1 MTMMTRK
8 LRFAIAASLLA
19 GLAFSTAAQSQAYPA
34 KPVRMITQFGPGSS
48 GDTLVRIFAQPLS
61 ELMGQPVV
69 VENQAGAGGVVAA
82 QQVARSTPDGY
93 MLMAGTSST
102 QVIRR
107 FMSKTM
113 PFDPVKDFTPISQLI
128 QSVTTIVV
136 APSLPVSNLK
146 ELIDYAKANP
156 GKIAYGTSGV
166 GSEHH
171 LSGEQIAQLTG
182 AQMVHIPYKGS
193 LQALLDV
200 AGDRLPMAFSIL
212 SVALPQVKTGKVRL
226 IAVVREKRSERIPDV
241 PALPEAV
248 PGFEP
253 PPSWTGLLGP
263 ANLPAA
269 ILNRIS
275 SDTIRA
281 LNRPDTRQK
290 LDAQGLDVVGS
301 TPEEFAALIQRQT
314 ELVARIVKGAGIQPT
329 E

>member
-1 MTMMTRK
+1 MAESRMIFRVT
-8 LRFAIAASLLA
+8 LLA
-19 GLAFSTAAQSQAYPA
+19 GVVLAANVPATVSGQAYPS

-48 GDTLVRIFAQPLS
+48 GDTVVRTVAQPLS

-69 VENQAGAGGVVAA
+69 VENQAGAGGLVAA
-82 QQVARSTPDGY
+82 QQVARAAPDGY
-93 MLMAGTSST
+93 TLMAGTSAT

-136 APSLPVSNLK
+136 DPALPVSNLR
-146 ELIDYAKANP
+146 ELIDYAKNNP

-171 LSGEQIAQLTG
+171 LSGEQIGQITG
-182 AQMVHIPYKGS
+182 AKMVHIPYKAS
-193 LQALLDV
+193 LQALLDAA
-200 AGDRLPMAFSIL
+200 AGRLPMAFTIL
-212 SVALPQVKTGKVRL
+212 AVALPQVKAGKVRL
-226 IAVVREKRSERIPDV
+226 IAVVREKRSERIPDI
-241 PALPEAV
+241 PALPEVV

-253 PPSWTGLLGP
+253 PPSWVGLLGP
-263 ANLPAA
+263 ANLPAPV
-269 ILNRIS
+269 LNRIS
-275 SDTIRA
+275 ADTIKV
-281 LNRPDTRQK
+281 LNLPDTRLK
-290 LDAQGLDVVGS
+290 LDAQGLDIVAS
-301 TPEEFAALIQRQT
+301 TPEEFALQIRRQT